1 MVGMGTV
8 VGEVLW
14 SYLVRIGRDLLSPT
28 YNALATV
35 NFDKSIN
42 TLVTIIEVHVIFQL
56 YIENNQKEVLL
67 LCPRPIL
74 SRHSGESEV
83 DPNQRDSSGLSHLH
97 SLLDPEQSV
106 VTPINIATIITINHG
121 LMVGIPTFLS

>member
-1 MVGMGTV
+1 MGTV

-35 NFDKSIN
+35 NFDKSII

-56 YIENNQKEVLL
+56 YTRK
-67 LCPRPIL
+67 
-74 SRHSGESEV
+74 
-83 DPNQRDSSGLSHLH
+83 
-97 SLLDPEQSV
+97 
-106 VTPINIATIITINHG
+106 
-121 LMVGIPTFLS
+121 

>member
-1 MVGMGTV
+1 MVGVGTV
-8 VGEVLW
+8 VGKVLW

-83 DPNQRDSSGLSHLH
+83 DPNQRDSSGLSHLPP
-97 SLLDPEQSV
+97 S
-106 VTPINIATIITINHG
+106 
-121 LMVGIPTFLS
+121 